1 MVQETMF
8 RTTMQNSHKYTS
20 LKLFRK
26 VSLKCTKLIPFCEHF
41 KTVNNGCYGCCYVEI
56 QLPVCGFLNL
66 NVNQGVITAKSF
78 QNTINN
84 WSGMVNLQIPQKMAI
99 WRKI

>member
-8 RTTMQNSHKYTS
+8 RTTMQNSLKYTS

-26 VSLKCTKLIPFCEHF
+26 VSLKSTKLIPFCEHF
-41 KTVNNGCYGCCYVEI
+41 QTVNNGCYGGCYVEI

-66 NVNQGVITAKSF
+66 NQGVITAKS
-78 QNTINN
+78 
-84 WSGMVNLQIPQKMAI
+84 KYD
-99 WRKI
+99 

>member
-26 VSLKCTKLIPFCEHF
+26 VSLKFTKQIPFSEHF
-41 KTVNNGCYGCCYVEI
+41 QTVNGCYGCCYVEI

-66 NVNQGVITAKSF
+66 NVNQGVLNYS
-78 QNTINN
+78 
-84 WSGMVNLQIPQKMAI
+84 
-99 WRKI
+99 KIVSKYD